1 MKEVK
6 GGFFRRI
13 YAGLIGVLDNK
24 MVLVRDWMEDE
35 ETIPIP
41 FYPSMVGNERYMQD
55 FYLNLGEHRSDGGN
69 DAIPRGHI
77 DLPTIFVVPAN
88 SVNRYVRAEYE
99 KEKDGLVQTYTAN
112 INGIPLSL
120 IFPVQIIVHSMNDVL
135 NISEMILDTFF
146 KVQTFDIIYKG
157 LNIPVQVGFPEN
169 VTYEKAISYGFGD
182 EEEKHI
188 KFELQV
194 ESYLPSLDFS
204 TELFRGSVMTKI
216 TNEIQDSTPPPSAT
230 INLDKHLTRG

>member
-24 MVLVRDWMEDE
+24 MELVRDWMDE
-35 ETIPIP
+35 PQTTMIP

-55 FYLNLGEHRSDGGN
+55 FYINLGGHKSDGGN
-69 DAIPRGHI
+69 DVVPRGHI

-88 SVNRYVRAEYE
+88 SVNRYVRAEYD
-99 KEKDGLVQTYTAN
+99 KEEGGLVQTYTAN
-112 INGIPLSL
+112 INGIPLAL
-120 IFPVQIIVHSMNDVL
+120 VFPVQIIVHTMNDVL
-135 NISEMILDTFF
+135 DISEMILDIFF

-169 VTYEKAISYGFGD
+169 VTYEKAISYSFGD

-194 ESYLPSLDFS
+194 ETYLPSLDFT

-216 TNEIQDSTPPPSAT
+216 TNNIQDSTLPPST
-230 INLDKHLTRG
+230 DISLDNHLTRG